1 MADSIVEPSSSS
13 SVSSMQGSTIQT
25 PQPTMGHNPINQ
37 NIIPIISADSQVDN
51 VPRPPP
57 STANSVA
64 GTADDTEEPDIKRKK
79 LDPALASTSQ
89 SNEKLESRLG
99 GILCCAVCLD
109 LPKTAMYQV
118 GDII

>member
-1 MADSIVEPSSSS
+1 MADSVVEPSSSS
-13 SVSSMQGSTIQT
+13 SVSSMQGPQSTT
-25 PQPTMGHNPINQ
+25 VGHSPINQ
-37 NIIPIISADSQVDN
+37 NSIAIISGDIQMDN

-57 STANSVA
+57 SSAVVTVV
-64 GTADDTEEPDIKRKK
+64 DDTEEPDIKRKK
-79 LDPALASTSQ
+79 LDPAFASTSQ

-118 GDII
+118 GDNFYT